1 MSDNS
6 KQKDAKQIAKN
17 VAKRTEKMN
26 KSKTAKTSTIDQ
38 RRTELAEFVGSF
50 PPAIQAQTVALAL
63 AQVAPSEFRSKED
76 AKDAIRLFTSKPFV
90 RHLKKVIEEHGI
102 DGAFD
107 EMENLDLDDMKQV
120 FEFFGED
127 YQEQD

>member
-6 KQKDAKQIAKN
+6 KQRDAKQIAKN

-38 RRTELAEFVGSF
+38 RRAELAEFVGSF

-63 AQVAPSEFRSKED
+63 AQVAPSEFRNKED

-127 YQEQD
+127 YQEND